1 MLGSGVPLDR
11 YLVFC
16 KLLRAGYIV
25 QRHPARWVL
34 GPRED
39 LAQAWAGWGQKQQSQ
54 QQQELRSGGA
64 AAAAAAP
71 QPVSAGGSAAQASAP
86 PTGPAAKRRKVDPQ
100 QQQRCSGAWWPA
112 GTAAEG
118 QQEGS
123 STASASPWLSCLP
136 PGFMDSLPRCT
147 VLPDAAQRARS
158 DFPRMAPLPGIPLAD
173 LQPLV
178 GPEGGRHLLVSCFV
192 GCPQILLQISL
203 LSSQRTQPANC
214 STTPQSLP
222 NAALIAAR
230 PGPLLL
236 CSITTCSTATA
247 S

>member
-54 QQQELRSGGA
+54 QQQQELQPGGA
-64 AAAAAAP
+64 AAAAAAL
-71 QPVSAGGSAAQASAP
+71 QPAPAGGSPAQAAAP
-86 PTGPAAKRRKVDPQ
+86 PAGPAAKRRKVDPQ
-100 QQQRCSGAWWPA
+100 QQQQQQRRSGSWWPA

-118 QQEGS
+118 QQEGG
-123 STASASPWLSCLP
+123 STASANPWLSCLP
-136 PGFMDSLPRCT
+136 PGFMNSLPRCT

-173 LQPLV
+173 LQPLA
-178 GPEGGRHLLVSCFV
+178 GPQGGRHLLVSWFV
-192 GCPQILLQISL
+192 
-203 LSSQRTQPANC
+203 AC
-214 STTPQSLP
+214 SHQL
-222 NAALIAAR
+222 LIA
-230 PGPLLL
+230 
-236 CSITTCSTATA
+236 C
-247 S
+247 